1 VDEELAE
8 ASVCRRYGRRSI
20 KYQLTKDID
29 ELEFEGTPTNE
40 SLVDDRLCSWQWL
53 ITPSYRE
60 TLRWKYFV
68 HHH

>member
-8 ASVCRRYGRRSI
+8 ASVCRRYGRPSI

-40 SLVDDRLCSWQWL
+40 SLVDD
-53 ITPSYRE
+53 
-60 TLRWKYFV
+60 LRPAGVFDPG
-68 HHH
+68 